1 MRFGDGWYYVWYW
14 SWFCGWS
21 CLRLFDLVSKF
32 FFSVFSVFFYNGGLG
47 EPQILQLRSLTD
59 PTFDI
64 RCWQCLNR
72 TGLVDLLLHAPV
84 GELPHPGI
92 HETHKGEPP
101 PHVQKQKYTST
112 KSCEMTRFKKN
123 NFFWSKFVA
132 KWQNVKWEGS
142 CGKPHA
148 VGMPQICFFWPK
160 CWTASNQNKKK
171 TVLQEEVNHNSTPWS
186 MGQKVSRKF
195 WKPVSLPAQIEASTV
210 HHGETNLLWN
220 QLFAV
225 SEDCNPRVS
234 RSPPI
239 WFAFE
244 DVVTLCQK
252 D

>member
-32 FFSVFSVFFYNGGLG
+32 FWVFSVFFYNGGLG

-64 RCWQCLNR
+64 CRRAATSGDPWNSQRGATSPCAEAEVYLNQIMWNDAFQKKLNFLVKICGQVTKCKVRGQLWQTSCWWNAS
-72 TGLVDLLLHAPV
+72 DL
-84 GELPHPGI
+84 
-92 HETHKGEPP
+92 
-101 PHVQKQKYTST
+101 
-112 KSCEMTRFKKN
+112 
-123 NFFWSKFVA
+123 
-132 KWQNVKWEGS
+132 
-142 CGKPHA
+142 
-148 VGMPQICFFWPK
+148 FFWPK

-220 QLFAV
+220 QLFSV